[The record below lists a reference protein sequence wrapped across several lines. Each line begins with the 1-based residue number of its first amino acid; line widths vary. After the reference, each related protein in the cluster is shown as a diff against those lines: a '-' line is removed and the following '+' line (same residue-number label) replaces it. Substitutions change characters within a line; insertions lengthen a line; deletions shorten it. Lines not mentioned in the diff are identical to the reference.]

1 MSDYRPTA
9 DPELRL
15 TGVRVAI
22 VASTFNNTIVEG
34 LVTGA
39 RATLMAHGVAES
51 HISVTWVPGAWELP
65 LMAAHLADTE
75 QYDAIIALGAVIR
88 GGTPHF
94 EYVCSGCTTGLMQV
108 QQEFGMPVGFG
119 VLTCDDLS
127 QAETRSAPG
136 EGNKGAE
143 SALAV
148 LAMVKQLR
156 ALDV

>member
-1 MSDYRPTA
+1 MSDYRPGA

-15 TGVRVAI
+15 TGARVAI
-22 VASTFNNTIVEG
+22 VASSFNHTIVHG
-34 LVTGA
+34 LVEGA
-39 RATLMAHGVAES
+39 HATLIAHGVADS

-94 EYVCSGCTTGLMQV
+94 EYVCTGCTNGLMQV
-108 QQEFGMPVGFG
+108 QQEFGLPIGFG
-119 VLTCDDLS
+119 VLTCEDLA
-127 QAETRSAPG
+127 QAQARSGKG

-148 LAMVKQLR
+148 LAMIKQLR
-156 ALDV
+156 LLDV